1 MALPILPIL
10 AVIKFLGSK
19 TNKARKSKTI
29 VGNSF
34 AAAIV
39 TYLAQQGI
47 DISPEL
53 VVWILAGVN
62 IGLRYITKKPMKEK

>member
-1 MALPILPIL
+1 MPLPIL
-10 AVIKFLGSK
+10 AILGVIKFLGSK
-19 TNKARKSKTI
+19 TNKARKSKTV

-39 TYLAQQGI
+39 TYLAQVGV
-47 DISPEL
+47 DVSPEF

-62 IGLRYITKKPMKEK
+62 IGLRYFTKKSMKDK